1 MASLRFSSRMRFS
14 RLTLISLAIIG
25 TIICGNPADAFSQ
38 TNEATKKALQDQIA
52 VARLACEEGM
62 LESSQGV
69 LDKIR
74 KDFGQDLTDQDE
86 AAISGIEDCLAAGR
100 KLRADAQA
108 SLGTARQLYD
118 NGNYVDAYKLSS
130 QLAENKFLPVDDK
143 MAAAKIKSASYKGYT
158 EYQQEM
164 KDLFDKSIE
173 DYKAG
178 NYETALKG
186 FETVD
191 ESGVEVS
198 HWFKDAGDYAEMT
211 QAQMTKSQAE
221 AQADAA
227 KQAKAEKAAEEK
239 KAAAEKAAAEKQEK
253 AAKTQ
258 QPEVAV
264 AVQNNTADESAQVQP
279 DQNPDQVSNESM
291 ESAAPPAG
299 GSSYIDQIQ
308 RTRNVKRQY
317 TQVVVNDA
325 IAKAN
330 EFMAQGD
337 YAAARE
343 SLTAAY
349 SNINKTKMVL
359 GEQLYEQYNTQLNS
373 MRDEIADKAEAA
385 AVKDAQMRREEQS
398 VLQSE
403 MRQKMERE
411 RRAAVEEYKSNA
423 LEFHKKQRYEEALAQ
438 VNALLAIDPLNDFGL
453 AMKMSLEDTISW
465 REQSMVQKTKYEQEI
480 KTLIE
485 ADRSSIP
492 WSDDVHYPSNWL
504 EISKKRDAL
513 FTDGENPEDAA
524 INKQLETVIDLMEIT
539 QDTSFEDAIE
549 IIKTSVE
556 PNFNIVVLWRDLED
570 NAFIDRD
577 TPVNVTFSSPVS
589 ASMALKLLL
598 ESVSGGFAEL
608 DYVVKNGIIQV
619 ATVESLPDRLQV
631 VRYEVADL
639 LGERALFQF
648 EMDTSDLGNQ
658 GGGRSSGGGGG
669 GSSSRRSSSSSQDD
683 EDIDRTEM
691 IERSA
696 LRVQELMDL
705 IQQSIDPMSWYDA
718 GGQATISTFNDKTLV
733 ISQTIKNHS
742 EVRRLLNDLRAS
754 LGQQVALET
763 RFLIVSQNFL
773 EEIGVDVD
781 FIVNAGGKWGDIIV
795 DQNHASTT
803 GGGQSTGVPGNL
815 ADNSA
820 AAMISGGY
828 GSILDDLQVQFL
840 INATQS
846 HRDTK
851 SLNAPRVAVL
861 SGESAAIRVT
871 TDKSY
876 VADYDFEDVTTANS
890 DFNRVIADPEIS
902 TIQDGVILN
911 VTPTISMDKKYVL
924 LRITTSFTTTS
935 FSQFEVPSGGE
946 TNDYFPIQLPESEIA
961 EVRTRVSVP
970 DSGTLLIG
978 GQKLTGEVEL
988 QSGVPVLSKVPG
1000 LGRLFENRAKT
1011 KDTYVLLILVKP
1023 TILLQDEL
1031 EAEAVA
1037 GMQTN
1042 Y

>member
-1 MASLRFSSRMRFS
+1 MRFS
-14 RLTLISLAIIG
+14 RWTLISLAIIG
-25 TIICGNPADAFSQ
+25 TIICGNPADSLAQ
-38 TNEATKKALQDQIA
+38 TNATTKKALQDQIA
-52 VARLACEEGM
+52 VAQLACEEGM

-74 KDFGQDLTDQDE
+74 KDFGQDLTDQDK
-86 AAISGIEDCLAAGR
+86 AAIQSIEDCIARGGE
-100 KLRADAQA
+100 LRADARTRLAQA
-108 SLGTARQLYD
+108 QQLHD
-118 NGNYVDAYKLSS
+118 NGEYAKAYEVSAE
-130 QLAENKFLPVDDK
+130 LAENKILPLDERQ
-143 MAAAKIKSASYKGYT
+143 AAAKIKASSKEGYMS
-158 EYQQEM
+158 YQQDM
-164 KDLFDKSIE
+164 KDLFNKSIE

-178 NYETALKG
+178 NYDTALES
-186 FETVD
+186 FQTVD
-191 ESGVEVS
+191 NSGVEVS

-211 QAQMTKSQAE
+211 RAKMAE
-221 AQADAA
+221 AQA
-227 KQAKAEKAAEEK
+227 KADTD
-239 KAAAEKAAAEKQEK
+239 KAAADKAAADKQQK
-253 AAKTQ
+253 AAQPAAAPAVKEDKPAPAAVTQKTAASEPAEIQ
-258 QPEVAV
+258 TAQNVEAPEEA
-264 AVQNNTADESAQVQP
+264 APS
-279 DQNPDQVSNESM
+279 
-291 ESAAPPAG
+291 SAA
-299 GSSYIDQIQ
+299 GSSYIDQIE
-308 RTRNVKRQY
+308 RTRNIKRQY

-337 YAAARE
+337 YTAARE
-343 SLTAAY
+343 ALTVAY

-359 GEQLYEQYNTQLNS
+359 GEELYGQYDTQLNA
-373 MRDEIADKAEAA
+373 MRNEIADKAEAA
-385 AVKDAQMRREEQS
+385 AVKDAELRRKEQNI
-398 VLQSE
+398 LQSE
-403 MRQKMERE
+403 MREKMERE
-411 RRAAVEEYKSNA
+411 RKAAVEEYKANA

-438 VNALLAIDPLNDFGL
+438 INALLGIDPLNDFGL
-453 AMKMSLEDTISW
+453 AMQASLQDTILW

-485 ADRSSIP
+485 SDRASIP
-492 WSDDVHYPSNWL
+492 WSDDVHYPSNWT

-513 FTDGENPEDAA
+513 MNEWESPEDAA
-524 INKQLETVIDLMEIT
+524 INKQLESVVDLMGIT

-549 IIKTSVE
+549 MIKTAVE
-556 PNFNIVVLWRDLED
+556 PNLNIVVLWRDLED

-577 TPVNVTFSSPVS
+577 TPVNLTFSSPVS
-589 ASMALKLLL
+589 VSMALELLL

-608 DYVVKNGIIQV
+608 DYVVKNGIVQI
-619 ATVESLPDRLQV
+619 ATIESLPDRLQV
-631 VRYEVADL
+631 VRYDVADL

-648 EMDTSDLGNQ
+648 EMDTSDLGQQ

-669 GSSSRRSSSSSQDD
+669 SSSSRRSSSSSQDD

-691 IERSA
+691 LERSA

-705 IQQSIDPMSWYDA
+705 IQQSIDPESWYDA

-763 RFLIVSQNFL
+763 RFLIVSQNYL
-773 EEIGVDVD
+773 EEIGIDVD
-781 FIVNAGGKWGDIIV
+781 FLVNAGGKWGDIIV
-795 DQNHASTT
+795 NQNHASTT
-803 GGGQSTGVPGNL
+803 GGGQGTGVPGNL
-815 ADNSA
+815 ADSSA
-820 AAMISGGY
+820 AASISGGY

-876 VADYDFEDVTTANS
+876 VADYEFEDVTTANS
-890 DFNRVIADPEIS
+890 DFHRVIADPEIS

-946 TNDYFPIQLPESEIA
+946 SNDYFPIQLPESEIA

-978 GQKLTGEVEL
+978 GQKLTGEVDL

-1000 LGRLFENRAKT
+1000 LGRLFENKAKT

-1037 GMQTN
+1037 GMQSV
-1042 Y
+1042 YY